1 MREAL
6 FDNVRCNTSGSV
18 RVENVER
25 RVERYVER
33 YDVHL
38 ISFIRRDSNIP
49 VKYVIYYFYLMDF
62 QFVICYLCINST
74 PVLSAGCF

>member
-1 MREAL
+1 MDRSDDFELHSSVFRSMREAL

-49 VKYVIYYFYLMDF
+49 VKYVIQWIF
-62 QFVICYLCINST
+62 NS
-74 PVLSAGCF
+74 